1 MLIINRIRVK
11 NKNNKLKK
19 FEIKSLILFLLYIK
33 NKKYLNIQII
43 IYEILNLG

>member
-19 FEIKSLILFLLYIK
+19 FEIKSLILFFYSFLK
-33 NKKYLNIQII
+33 VFS
-43 IYEILNLG
+43 ILF